1 MSSPKTPQRPRLL
14 TPSFTALL
22 VANVSFGYAFS
33 SFFLLPKFM
42 ANELGAG
49 PREVGLL
56 LAAHGATIVVFLPLM
71 GAAVDRF
78 GRRAFM
84 AAGALAMAGL
94 TLCFPL
100 VIEVGPLLFGLRIA
114 QAAAFAMV
122 FAAGG
127 ALAVDL
133 APPERLGQG
142 IGLYGTSFLSM
153 NAVATACSEALADSY
168 GWHVAFFVAAGGA
181 LLSALLSLRVH
192 EPLREAVDPAR
203 GETLAALARMPST
216 WRVAI
221 VIALVGAAL
230 NAVFGFHQLYV
241 LELGMTN
248 VSLFFVAYTGAAVT
262 VRFAFG
268 HYIDHWGHRNVSL
281 GALALYVLAVFGVAY
296 VQELGLL
303 LIGLGIGLAHG
314 VFYPSF
320 NAVVVAG
327 AKPSMRGKVMGVFQA
342 SFQLGSAFG
351 GVIFG
356 VLAAQQGYPPVFI
369 TAAGGLVVAWVVLKL
384 APEGRSASAA
394 GELSAE

>member
-1 MSSPKTPQRPRLL
+1 MSSTKRSQRPRLL

-42 ANELGAG
+42 ASQLAAG
-49 PREVGLL
+49 PREVGFV
-56 LAAHGATIVVFLPLM
+56 LAAHGATIVVLLPLM
-71 GAAVDRF
+71 GAAVDRY
-78 GRRAFM
+78 GRRRFM
-84 AAGALAMAGL
+84 TAGALAMAA
-94 TLCFPL
+94 TTACFPL
-100 VIEVGPLLFGLRIA
+100 VSEVGPLLFGLRIA
-114 QAAAFAMV
+114 QAAAFALV

-153 NAVATACSEALADSY
+153 NAVATACSEWLADGY
-168 GWHVAFFVAAGGA
+168 GWPVAFAVAAAGA
-181 LLSALLSLRVH
+181 LLAALLSLRVR
-192 EPLREAVDPAR
+192 EPSRDRAKAGSADGL
-203 GETLAALARMPST
+203 LALARQPST
-216 WRVAI
+216 WRVAV
-221 VIALVGAAL
+221 VIGLVGAAL

-241 LELGMTN
+241 LELGITN
-248 VSLFFVAYTGAAVT
+248 VSSFFVAYTGAAVT

-281 GALALYVLAVFGVAY
+281 SALALYVFAVFGVAH
-296 VQELGLL
+296 VQQLGLP

-327 AKPSMRGKVMGVFQA
+327 ARPSVRGKVMGVFQA
-342 SFQLGSAFG
+342 SFQLGSAIG
-351 GVIFG
+351 GVVFG
-356 VLAAQQGYPPVFI
+356 MLAARQGYPPVFI
-369 TAAGGLVVAWVVLKL
+369 AAAAGLAVAWVVLKL
-384 APEGRSASAA
+384 APEGRSARAWR
-394 GELSAE
+394 